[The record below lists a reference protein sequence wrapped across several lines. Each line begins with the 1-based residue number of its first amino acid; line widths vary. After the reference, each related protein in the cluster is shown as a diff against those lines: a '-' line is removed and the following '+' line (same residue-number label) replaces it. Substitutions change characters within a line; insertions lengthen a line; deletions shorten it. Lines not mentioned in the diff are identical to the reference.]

1 MAYEFSDNIQ
11 RGILYLLKSNKDF
24 YQQIIGLVN
33 PDYFEYPSHS
43 KIFNTVREYYEKYH
57 KLPTDDFILQDVK
70 GKLTARENLSDY
82 EDELLYVNNLDAS
95 TTNNPEYLMDLVEGF
110 AKKEAMKSAIAESI
124 SLIKEDR
131 VEEVEALVKKALL
144 VNRDVDIGQ
153 DYFTDLSDRWD
164 RLFF

>member
-57 KLPTDDFILQDVK
+57 KLPTDDFILQ
-70 GKLTARENLSDY
+70 
-82 EDELLYVNNLDAS
+82 
-95 TTNNPEYLMDLVEGF
+95 
-110 AKKEAMKSAIAESI
+110 SI
-124 SLIKEDR
+124 LWI
-131 VEEVEALVKKALL
+131 
-144 VNRDVDIGQ
+144 
-153 DYFTDLSDRWD
+153 W
-164 RLFF
+164 